1 MVRGLMGR
9 VCSSSWRWRVAIVC
23 WYADATE
30 LADAG
35 RFGRGMDS
43 LPWPERRDKVMRFR
57 FEKDRR
63 LCLAG
68 GLVVAHALR
77 SWGVRDLA
85 MSFGEF
91 DKPRLAHEEGVHFNL
106 SHAGIYCVCAVAD
119 EPVGV
124 DVEERQ
130 RMDEGVARICFQ
142 EQERAWLY
150 SQEDPGWAFTRL
162 WTRKEA
168 YLKLLGTG
176 LSREAASFAALP
188 GDERELGVS
197 FFESELTG
205 HALSVCSRMAQPVT
219 LERLDLTV
227 L

>member
-1 MVRGLMGR
+1 M
-9 VCSSSWRWRVAIVC
+9 AIAL
-23 WYADATE
+23 WYANATE
-30 LADAG
+30 LADAD
-35 RFGRGMDS
+35 RFARALDA
-43 LPWPERRDKVMRFR
+43 LYWPERRDKVLRFR
-57 FEKDRR
+57 FDKDRR

-68 GLVVAHALR
+68 GLLVAHALR
-77 SWGVRDLA
+77 AQGADDLT

-91 DKPRLAHEEGVHFNL
+91 DKPRLAHVPGFHFNL

-119 EPVGV
+119 EPVGA

-142 EQERAWLY
+142 ERERAWLRA
-150 SQEDPGWAFTRL
+150 QEDPGWAFTRL

-176 LSREAASFAALP
+176 LSREANTFCALP
-188 GDERELGVS
+188 GDEAALGVA
-197 FFESELTG
+197 FFETELAG
-205 HALSVCSRMAQPVT
+205 HAVCVCSHTSQPVT
-219 LERLDLTV
+219 LERYDLTA

>member
-1 MVRGLMGR
+1 M
-9 VCSSSWRWRVAIVC
+9 AIAL
-23 WYADATE
+23 WYADATG

-35 RFGRGMDS
+35 RFARGMDA

-68 GLVVAHALR
+68 GLLVAHALR
-77 SWGVRDLA
+77 VWGVGDLA
-85 MSFGEF
+85 MSYGEF
-91 DKPRLAHEEGVHFNL
+91 DKPRLAHVPGVHFNL
-106 SHAGIYCVCAVAD
+106 SHAGIYCVCAVSD

-124 DVEERQ
+124 DVEGRQ

-142 EQERAWLY
+142 ERERAWLR

-188 GDERELGVS
+188 QDERELGVF
-197 FFESELTG
+197 FFETELAG
-205 HALSVCSRMAQPVT
+205 YALSVCSRTPQPVT